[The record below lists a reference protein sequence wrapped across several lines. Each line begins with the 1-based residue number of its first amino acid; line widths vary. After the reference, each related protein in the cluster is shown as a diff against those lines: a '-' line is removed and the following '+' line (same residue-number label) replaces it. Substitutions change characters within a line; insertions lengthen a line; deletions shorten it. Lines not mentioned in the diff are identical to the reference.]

1 MHSNQNS
8 GFECYIGRVFLGAL
22 AYADD
27 IMLLALTHA
36 AMRAI
41 LAVCDNYADD
51 LHIVFNAK
59 ISKCMYIGPRLKLP
73 HGLPEIHIGDTAI
86 EFVVK
91 WPHLGHIIFVTGDDK
106 ADIMSQRSALFQQI
120 NNVLCFFGGRDPIT
134 KWSLM
139 K

>member
-1 MHSNQNS
+1 
-8 GFECYIGRVFLGAL
+8 
-22 AYADD
+22 
-27 IMLLALTHA
+27 MLLALTHA
-36 AMRAI
+36 TMRAI

-73 HGLPEIHIGDTAI
+73 HGLPEFHIGDTAI

-91 WPHLGHIIFVTGDDK
+91 WQHLGHIISVTGDDK